1 MNMDWT
7 NLRVD
12 LVDKLQCGTEEH
24 QHRGNF
30 SHDSISCKQMTLSST
45 NLMIKGLMC
54 SFTAEVS
61 SGLREEQNCKSH
73 TGAPDN
79 ANTFTCAPFTWPK
92 SYSNYKSTLSNSQGL
107 GGPQKQIFG
116 QS

>member
-12 LVDKLQCGTEEH
+12 LVDKLQCGAEEH

-30 SHDSISCKQMTLSST
+30 SHDSISCKQMILSSM
-45 NLMIKGLMC
+45 NLIMIKGLIC

-61 SGLREEQNCKSH
+61 SGLREE
-73 TGAPDN
+73 
-79 ANTFTCAPFTWPK
+79 
-92 SYSNYKSTLSNSQGL
+92 
-107 GGPQKQIFG
+107 
-116 QS
+116 